1 MVKFIDLF
9 AGIGG
14 LRLGLENSL
23 RKNEI
28 EHKCVFSS
36 EIDKYSRAT
45 YEENFVEAPGH
56 IFNNDI
62 NSFCVNE
69 IPDHD
74 VLLAGFPCQPFSQAG
89 LGKGFEDTR
98 GTLFYN
104 IAKIIKEKRPTY
116 FLLENVRGLLSNNK
130 ANKTDEYGETFKT
143 ILGVLE
149 RELNYNVFW
158 DLLCSKDFG
167 LPQNRKRVYILGSS
181 KDIKFSFPKGNN
193 LKSKVEDIMEEA
205 VGEKYT
211 ISDKLWTGFRERKKR
226 NKENGKGFGYGIV
239 EEDSEYTNTISARYY
254 KDGAEILIKQKSG
267 KNPRRLTP
275 REAANL
281 QGFPKSFIIP
291 VSDRQA
297 YRQFGNS
304 VSINVIES
312 IFDKLFSLGAV

>member
-23 RKNEI
+23 RKKDI
-28 EHKCVFSS
+28 EFKCVFSS
-36 EIDKYSRAT
+36 EIDKYSRKT
-45 YEENFVEAPGH
+45 YEKNFAEAPGH
-56 IFNNDI
+56 VFNHDI
-62 NSFCVNE
+62 NSFSVNE
-69 IPDHD
+69 IPSHD

-104 IAKIIKEKRPTY
+104 IAKIIKEKQPKY

-130 ANKTDEYGETFKT
+130 KKKKDKYGETFKT
-143 ILGVLE
+143 ILDVLG
-149 RELNYNVFW
+149 RELNYNIFW
-158 DLLCSKDFG
+158 DVLCSKDFG

-181 KDIKFSFPKGNN
+181 KNIEFSFPKGNN
-193 LKSKVEDIMEEA
+193 EKSRVKDIIEEG
-205 VGEKYT
+205 VDEKYT
-211 ISDKLWTGFRERKKR
+211 ISDKLWAGFIERKKR
-226 NKENGKGFGYGIV
+226 NKKNGKGFGYGIV
-239 EEDSEYTNTISARYY
+239 DKDSEYTNTISARYY
-254 KDGAEILIKQKSG
+254 KDGAEILIKQGGG

-291 VSDRQA
+291 VSDNQA

-304 VSINVIES
+304 VSISVVES
-312 IFDKLFSLGAV
+312 IFDNLFNTQAV